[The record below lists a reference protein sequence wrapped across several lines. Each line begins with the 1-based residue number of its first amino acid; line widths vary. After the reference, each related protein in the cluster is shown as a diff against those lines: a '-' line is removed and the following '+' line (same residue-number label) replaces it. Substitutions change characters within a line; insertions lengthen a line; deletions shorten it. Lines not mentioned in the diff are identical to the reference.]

1 MRKIFIILILF
12 FLSQCSG
19 YSPIYSKKELNFYFD
34 KIDSNSKNFFDA
46 KIKQQLNNYK
56 ISTNDKFDKKKLDI
70 IFNSNFNR
78 EVTSKD
84 KKKILIRLE
93 WY

>member
-34 KIDSNSKNFFDA
+34 KIDSNSKNF
-46 KIKQQLNNYK
+46 LMP
-56 ISTNDKFDKKKLDI
+56 KLS
-70 IFNSNFNR
+70 NS
-78 EVTSKD
+78 
-84 KKKILIRLE
+84 
-93 WY
+93 